1 MLFSGVS
8 GFPRLIAV
16 RYLAG
21 ILELPAFWLGNYR
34 VQRDTMDKLCKQTL
48 RLIEDINPDSVTVN
62 DLAKLALL
70 DPDGVDALAEA
81 ILVGGEKWIQRNPR
95 IKDYWLNNFTKLI
108 KMLRGYGLLCESS

>member
-8 GFPRLIAV
+8 GFPRLITV

-21 ILELPAFWLGNYR
+21 ILKLPTYWLGNYH
-34 VQRDTMDKLCKQTL
+34 VQRDTMDKLCKQAL
-48 RLIEDINPDSVTVN
+48 RLIEDINSDSVSVN

-81 ILVGGEKWIQRNPR
+81 ILVGGKKWIQQKPR
-95 IKDYWLNNFTKLI
+95 R
-108 KMLRGYGLLCESS
+108 RGL

>member
-34 VQRDTMDKLCKQTL
+34 VQKDTKDKLCKQTL
-48 RLIEDINPDSVTVN
+48 RLIEDINPDSVGVN

-81 ILVGGEKWIQRNPR
+81 ILVGGEKWIQRKPR
-95 IKDYWLNNFTKLI
+95 IADYWFKNFIEII
-108 KMLRGYGLLCESS
+108 KMRRGYELL